1 MSCNT
6 RPGPA
11 AIIKYI
17 NDKTGYEVTSSDW
30 HELTRRAERTGF
42 EVSRTRV
49 PIEDAESSVKGLAEA
64 LGKRRQFDAVNGITV
79 PQSSGAAEEDL
90 INETLG
96 EEGRLTQNHLA
107 VLNYLTREEEGE
119 DGDNRTPADKVA
131 EIVAKRNV
139 KKAAESDDYLL
150 NLWAAR
156 SFPNDETVMDLDYG
170 VESIQEKLL
179 ENEDARVRYT
189 TAKNPNL
196 NEELLESLAERSDDV
211 SGVLQGLVRN
221 PKLREYGERRYGPL
235 EMMIANGHGTLAAS
249 SKYLNSELQQEL
261 AEEGDISALES
272 LTRSIPDRQPARW
285 LTRDEI
291 IESGARDPWYEY
303 NFMSVETERVIL
315 DRVNSEPHGKAW
327 HVAEN
332 LARWSPREET
342 LAALAE
348 PYGVEAEG
356 AKSGTPI
363 EDNYYRA
370 VEYVIINPFTSRETL
385 EKIRDNTVWEY
396 PSHLRERA
404 SEALETPDYKRVSDW
419 QKDKHLA
426 WPRRS

>member
-17 NDKTGYEVTSSDW
+17 NNKTGYEVTSSDW
-30 HELTRRAERTGF
+30 HELTRRAERAGF

-49 PIEDAESSVKGLAEA
+49 PIEDAEGSVNGLAESFGA
-64 LGKRRQFDAVNGITV
+64 RREFDAVNGITA

-119 DGDNRTPADKVA
+119 DGEDRTPADKVA
-131 EIVAKRNV
+131 EIIAKRNID
-139 KKAAESDDYLL
+139 KAAESDDYLL
-150 NLWAAR
+150 NIWAAR
-156 SFPNDETVMDLDYG
+156 SFPKNETVMDLDG
-170 VESIQEKLL
+170 PESAQEKLL
-179 ENEDARVRYT
+179 NNEDARVRYN

-196 NEELLESLAERSDDV
+196 NEGLIESLAESSDDV
-211 SGVLQGLVRN
+211 TGVLQGLVQN
-221 PKLREYGERRYGPL
+221 PKLREYGEYSGGPL
-235 EMMIANGHGTLAAS
+235 SMMIANGHGTLAGG
-249 SKYLNSELQQEL
+249 SKYLNSDLQQEL

-272 LTRSIPDRQPARW
+272 LTRAIPDRQPARW

-303 NFMSVETERVIL
+303 NFMRLETERVIL
-315 DRVNSEPHGKAW
+315 DRVYSEPHGEAR

-332 LARWSPREET
+332 LARYSPREET

-356 AKSGTPI
+356 VKSGTPI
-363 EDNYYRA
+363 AEDYYRT
-370 VEYVIINPFTSRETL
+370 VEYVVNNGFTSRETL

-396 PSHLRERA
+396 PSHIRERA
-404 SEALETPDYKRVSDW
+404 REALETPDYKRVSNW
-419 QKDKHLA
+419 EKDKRLA
-426 WPRRS
+426 